1 MSLLRKLVYP
11 ELVTLVGWAE
21 QEGWEPGHHDA
32 AQFWN
37 YDPEGFLAIE
47 EGGEF
52 LGGGAIIK
60 HSDQFGFMG
69 LFIVSPEMRG
79 RGLGTRLWYAR
90 RDALLER
97 LGDSATIGLDG
108 VDAMVP
114 FYAKGG
120 FEQATRH
127 RRFRYQGSDIP
138 SMADHHHVSLQ
149 DVPENDLTRYDRQC
163 FPAERLRFVRQW
175 SQQKSATGLA
185 SYHDGNLQGFGV
197 IRRCTSGWRVGPL
210 FADDVQVANDL
221 FDSFLVGTEA
231 LPVFIDVPDANQ
243 EGIHWVQ
250 QRGMEEVFGCERMY
264 YGKAPEIDHSKI
276 FGVSTLEIG

>member
-1 MSLLRKLVYP
+1 MP
-11 ELVTLVGWAE
+11 
-21 QEGWEPGHHDA
+21 D
-32 AQFWN
+32 
-37 YDPEGFLAIE
+37 
-47 EGGEF
+47 
-52 LGGGAIIK
+52 
-60 HSDQFGFMG
+60 
-69 LFIVSPEMRG
+69 
-79 RGLGTRLWYAR
+79 GTPYLSV
-90 RDALLER
+90 LEI
-97 LGDSATIGLDG
+97 LTIGLDG

-149 DVPENDLTRYDRQC
+149 DVPENDLARYDRQC

-175 SQQKSATGLA
+175 SQQNSATSLA

-210 FADDVQVANDL
+210 FADNVAVANDL
-221 FDSFLVGTEA
+221 CDSLLVGTKG
-231 LPVFIDVPDANQ
+231 LSVFIDVPDANQ

-264 YGKAPEIDHSKI
+264 YGKAPEIDYSKI
-276 FGVSTLEIG
+276 FGVHIRDWLTCLQSAVGIAAESRNDVVDYFSVYIREAEVSTSIAVG